1 MEILHTSGAEYL
13 LRRNIILCTSD
24 LSLRQK
30 WHSQYTALRV
40 IDVKSILSMVAI
52 ISRLPFPG
60 DTLQRYFVVEK
71 PGLDIAV
78 LGGVVEM
85 SGRLIKIV
93 YYIIIRG

>member
-1 MEILHTSGAEYL
+1 MEILHTSGAEYS

-52 ISRLPFPG
+52 VSRLPFPG
-60 DTLQRYFVVEK
+60 DTLQRYFVVKK
-71 PGLDIAV
+71 PDMDIAV
-78 LGGVVEM
+78 LGVVEM
-85 SGRLIKIV
+85 SGRLIKIL